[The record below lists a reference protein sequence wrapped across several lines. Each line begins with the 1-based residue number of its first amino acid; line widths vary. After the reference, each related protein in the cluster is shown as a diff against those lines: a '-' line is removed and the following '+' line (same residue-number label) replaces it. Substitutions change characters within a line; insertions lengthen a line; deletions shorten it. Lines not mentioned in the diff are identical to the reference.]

1 MKNSVLLSTDRD
13 TCCIHSDIAF
23 LEKTRYETIV
33 NDYFDTE
40 RKNGEVGDII
50 EKCPISK
57 MLGNAAAQFP

>member
-1 MKNSVLLSTDRD
+1 MKNSVLLRSDRD

-23 LEKTRYETIV
+23 LEKTQYETIV
-33 NDYFDTE
+33 NDYFDTV

-50 EKCPISK
+50 KKCPISK